1 MLNSGMVY
9 IAYDQGHAL
18 KLNER
23 SRSILSG
30 QESVS
35 LSVYISPEERRR
47 REDLTVSRTKPR
59 DIIRDELFEV
69 LRKVRKELS
78 EEQGVPPFV
87 IFSDATLS
95 DMASKKPID
104 EASMLAVSGV
114 GQEKYRRYGQAFIE
128 AMIGFARKELREG
141 RRVITGITHQ
151 ETLELY
157 RMGFS
162 VESIA
167 TNRGLKSS
175 TILSHLIELASR

>member
-1 MLNSGMVY
+1 MLNSGMIYV
-9 IAYDQGHAL
+9 AYDQGHAL

-23 SRSILSG
+23 SKSILSG

-35 LSVYISPEERRR
+35 LSVYITPEERRR

-69 LRKVRKELS
+69 LRKVRKDLS
-78 EEQGVPPFV
+78 EEQGVPPFI

-128 AMIGFARKELREG
+128 AIIGFARKELKEG

-162 VESIA
+162 IESIA
-167 TNRGLKSS
+167 TSRGLKSG